1 VEILNQVDL
10 VYLLKRE
17 GGWDVVKE
25 WADVLS
31 GGEKQ
36 RLGMARI
43 FYRKYVL
50 IFESRVIFILTS
62 LPFENPMIIVS
73 RPLIYFHTTH
83 PQPKTGCYSFLNC
96 RFSLDFD

>member
-1 VEILNQVDL
+1 VTDEDLVEILKQVDL
-10 VYLLKRE
+10 AYLLKRE

-43 FYRKYVL
+43 FYKKYVIHSNRIKHFK
-50 IFESRVIFILTS
+50 IFT
-62 LPFENPMIIVS
+62 FE
-73 RPLIYFHTTH
+73 YEF
-83 PQPKTGCYSFLNC
+83 C
-96 RFSLDFD
+96 